1 MSNNSTSS
9 NWNEE
14 TEQILD
20 RLRKNSIELEE
31 HHRNRY
37 FYYKRIVIYVKIP
50 IIFLSALNSVV
61 SVSLQDYIQQNY
73 ISLMTCGLAFSVGL
87 ISSISLM
94 LKLEDNCDIENISAR
109 NYHRLSS
116 EISKVLSLKPDDR
129 GIDADIFLNQ
139 KYSEYITYYDK
150 SNILNLCI
158 KDKLVDVDFFGV
170 SIKN

>member
-1 MSNNSTSS
+1 MSLESGSS

-14 TEQILD
+14 TEKILD
-20 RLRKNSIELEE
+20 NLRHNSKQLEQ

-37 FYYKRIVIYVKIP
+37 FSYKRIVIYVKIP

-61 SVSLQDYIQQNY
+61 SVSLQDYISQNY

-94 LKLEDNCDIENISAR
+94 LKIEDNCDIENISAR

-116 EISKVLSLKPDDR
+116 EISKILTLKPNDR

-139 KYSEYITYYDK
+139 KYSEYISFYDK
-150 SNILNLCI
+150 SNILKFEI
-158 KDKLVDVDFFGV
+158 KDKLIEVEFFGI
-170 SIKN
+170 STKN